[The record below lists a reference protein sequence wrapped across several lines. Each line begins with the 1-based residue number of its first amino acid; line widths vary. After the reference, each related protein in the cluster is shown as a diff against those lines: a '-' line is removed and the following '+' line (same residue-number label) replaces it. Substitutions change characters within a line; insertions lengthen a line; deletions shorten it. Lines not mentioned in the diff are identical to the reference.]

1 MQKKYPNCQ
10 PHMAYVKEHPFS
22 SNPNPTLTPEPSPS
36 PNPNQEHPSSS
47 PCYGVHG
54 RKKCE
59 GFQLD
64 PADPCNV
71 QYHLF
76 CEQLFKT
83 AAQSWCPSRPRPPV
97 TRSTAATQ
105 RRSRRWTAGGR

>member
-1 MQKKYPNCQ
+1 MWHLSDHRYLDSFRRPVKTRECVSLLHDAKTQKQYPHCQ
-10 PHMAYVKEHPFS
+10 PHMAYVKSYPA
-22 SNPNPTLTPEPSPS
+22 
-36 PNPNQEHPSSS
+36 SS

-71 QYHLF
+71 QYYLF
-76 CEQLFKT
+76 CEQASARTLLVV
-83 AAQSWCPSRPRPPV
+83 A
-97 TRSTAATQ
+97 
-105 RRSRRWTAGGR
+105 